1 MKMKEIGKDIKL
13 KNDINKTKK
22 ILLLILVLIGCITI
36 FCFSEFSAN
45 DSSKQSRGV
54 TYNILKALNR
64 NKLTEKELTK
74 LTKKVNPVIR
84 KIAHFSIYMFLAM
97 FVYMFTEEI
106 VNNNS
111 KKYIEKHLKDKEK
124 DYKYIKI
131 VITTIVFCVIYAIFD
146 EIHQIYVPGRT
157 GKAIDV
163 IIDTLGSLVG
173 ITLMIL
179 KNKIKNKG

>member
-1 MKMKEIGKDIKL
+1 MNEIEENISL
-13 KNDINKTKK
+13 KKINKPKR

-54 TYNILKALNR
+54 TYNILKVLNG
-64 NKLTEKELTK
+64 NKLSEKELTK

-84 KIAHFSIYMFLAM
+84 KIAHFSIYMILAI
-97 FVYMFTEEI
+97 FTYMFIEELNI
-106 VNNNS
+106 KS
-111 KKYIEKHLKDKEK
+111 KSEKERLRKNII
-124 DYKYIKI
+124 YTCI
-131 VITTIVFCVIYAIFD
+131 FCIIYAIFD

-163 IIDTLGSLVG
+163 IIDTLGSCMG
-173 ITLMIL
+173 ITVLIL
-179 KNKIKNKG
+179 NNTIKRKGKKP